1 VKKIDCSASGIVR
14 FGILVITLSAL
25 AWAQS
30 AQQAGSKKNPAKKPA
45 AATSNEPTQTKN
57 ADSTAGSADTEK
69 TSAVTRLENARVDAI
84 DSDYKTLALTD
95 CVPAQPDPHKIVCD
109 GKVFR
114 LKVNDLAVRAK
125 VKVFHVG
132 DHVRVDIKG
141 PEELQ
146 DIFGAWSVPVCAT
159 NRLLT
164 LAAWALFLIGFATAV
179 TKGSPLKFIISPEDN
194 RYSNSKFQIALWF
207 WVLLSTYGAAVVL
220 RLWYAGWDFFGA
232 VNIPENL
239 LVLSGLSAITY
250 GGAKAITTRK
260 VDEAAH
266 PVNLPGAVVS
276 RAPDPN
282 PKNRQLPGQERFFR
296 DLLQNDA
303 GDFDFGDFQM
313 LVVTL
318 VAVGM
323 YLTLIFNFL
332 GTIEFLKTAKLPDV
346 DTTILAAFG
355 VGQGA
360 YLAKKAGGEVGKS

>member
-1 VKKIDCSASGIVR
+1 MKLDCSASGIVR

-30 AQQAGSKKNPAKKPA
+30 AQQAVSKKNPAKKP
-45 AATSNEPTQTKN
+45 ATSNEPTQTKN
-57 ADSTAGSADTEK
+57 ADSAAADSEKASAG
-69 TSAVTRLENARVDAI
+69 TRLDNARVDAI

-109 GKVFR
+109 GKVFHP
-114 LKVNDLAVRAK
+114 KVNDLALRAK
-125 VKVFHVG
+125 LKAFHVG
-132 DHVRVDIKG
+132 DHVRVDINDKN
-141 PEELQ
+141 ELQ
-146 DIFGAWSVPVCAT
+146 DIFGPWSVSVCAT
-159 NRLLT
+159 NRLLV
-164 LAAWALFLIGFATAV
+164 LAACALLLIGFATAV
-179 TKGSPLKFIISPEDN
+179 TKGRPLKFIISPEDN

-266 PVNLPGAVVS
+266 PVNPPGIVVPRVPDRDPK
-276 RAPDPN
+276 RAQP
-282 PKNRQLPGQERFFR
+282 QGQERFFR

-332 GTIEFLKTAKLPDV
+332 GTIDFLKTAKLPDV